1 MNLTNSI
8 KLKLNI
14 SFVVLVSL
22 LLGMSG
28 FYGYTQQKQQ
38 LEEQF
43 SQQTT
48 ASLNRLLG
56 SLPEAVWNYETE
68 LTANIIQSEMSA
80 QGIRSII
87 AWSGD
92 DLVYGSLKQGEELS
106 QTDKAPIIFS
116 AELSQD
122 LSFTEDDTVKTVGK
136 VSVFTDESH
145 IQVLLDKQLI
155 QILLEI
161 VLLDIILVVCLSWL
175 LSSSV
180 LVRLSEVTLA
190 IADIA
195 EGEGD
200 LTCRIDNKSKDELGQ
215 LCDSFNLVIQKLQ
228 KVMLEVSSDAEQ
240 LTQTAKHTSNITEQT
255 THGVQ
260 NLKSETTQVATAI
273 HQMSATTVEVA
284 NNAALAAKS
293 AQLAQQ
299 ETTRGKETLDITVRE
314 ISELAEAIG
323 EAEAVIK
330 HVAEDSNS
338 ISSILD
344 VIRGIADQT
353 NMLALN
359 AAIEAARAG
368 EQGRGFA
375 VVADEVRT
383 LAQRTQEATEE
394 IQKTIEKLQTGTQE
408 AVTVSERALEQTTQV
423 VTSAEK
429 TGEGIQEITNSIEEI
444 ATFTTQ
450 IADATEQQSSVANE
464 VDQNVI
470 NISNITDET
479 AEGAEETARA
489 NEQLAQLSVNLQ
501 KVVNQFKV

>member
-1 MNLTNSI
+1 MSIKSSI

-22 LLGMSG
+22 LLSISG

-43 SQQTT
+43 SQQTM
-48 ASLNRLLG
+48 ASLSRLAG

-68 LTANIIQSEMSA
+68 LAANIIQSEMSA
-80 QGIRSII
+80 QGVSSII
-87 AWSGD
+87 AWSGED
-92 DLVYGSLKQGEELS
+92 IVYGSLKKAGELLQTEEAPKVFSRELS
-106 QTDKAPIIFS
+106 Q
-116 AELSQD
+116 ELT
-122 LSFTEDDTVKTVGK
+122 FIEDDTEKTVGK

-155 QILLEI
+155 QILVEI
-161 VLLDIILVVCLSWL
+161 ILLDIILVFCLSWL
-175 LSSSV
+175 LSTSV
-180 LVRLSEVTLA
+180 LRRLTQVTDA

-200 LTCRIDNKSKDELGQ
+200 LTCRIDNQSKDELGK
-215 LCDSFNLVIQKLQ
+215 LCDSFNLVIIKLQ

-240 LTQTAKHTSNITEQT
+240 LTQTAQQTSQITEQT
-255 THGVQ
+255 TNGVQ
-260 NLKSETTQVATAI
+260 SLKSETTQVATAI
-273 HQMSATTVEVA
+273 HQMSATTIEVA

-299 ETTRGKETLDITVRE
+299 EANRGKETLNITIDE
-314 ISELAEAIG
+314 ISQLSDAIS
-323 EAEAVIK
+323 EAETVIK
-330 HVAEDSNS
+330 RVADDSNS

-344 VIRGIADQT
+344 VIREIAEQT

-383 LAQRTQEATEE
+383 LAQRTQQATEE
-394 IQKTIEKLQTGTQE
+394 IQKTIEKLQSGSQE
-408 AVTVSERALEQTTQV
+408 AVTVSEKALAQTSQV
-423 VTSAEK
+423 VGSAQK
-429 TGEGIQEITNSIEEI
+429 TGEGIEAVTNSIQEI
-444 ATFTTQ
+444 ATFTSQ
-450 IADATEQQSSVANE
+450 IAEATEQQSSVANE
-464 VDQNVI
+464 VDQNVT

-479 AEGAEETARA
+479 ADGAIETARA
-489 NEQLAQLSVNLQ
+489 NELLAQLSVNLQ